1 MSATDTEMWKR
12 QARERD
18 EADPLKD
25 FRDDFY
31 RPTTGIYLDGNSL
44 GLISRRSESSLFEAV
59 DAWRRLGVQG
69 WEEGQP
75 SWFYLAETLGQML
88 TPLVGGNAADLV
100 LAGSTTVNLHQL
112 VATFYKPQGARRLI
126 VADPLNFPSD
136 LYALKSQLAL
146 HGQDESALRLVSP
159 GTDGLIRED
168 DVLAAL
174 GPDVALVLLPSVVF
188 RTGQLL
194 DMGPI
199 TKAAR
204 AQGIPIGWDLSHSAG
219 VVPHRLDE
227 LDPDFCVFC
236 TYKYLSGGPGAPAA
250 LYLSPRHRHQR
261 PALWGWFG
269 GDKASQFDMSPAFTP
284 ALGAGA
290 FQIGSPHVLSMAPL
304 KGSLGLLA
312 AAGIDRVR
320 AKSLALTGFIIELTD
335 ALLASHGVSIGT
347 PRQPQRRGGHV
358 ALHHVDAAQLVPAL
372 RAAGVVG
379 DFRPPDII
387 RLCPSPLCTSFSDVL
402 AAILQLRTAL
412 EGRIS

>member
-1 MSATDTEMWKR
+1 MGETATGMWQR

-18 EADPLKD
+18 ESDPLKD
-25 FRDDFY
+25 FRADFY
-31 RPTTGIYLDGNSL
+31 LPTTGIYLDSNSL
-44 GLISRRSESSLFEAV
+44 GLISRRSEKSLLQAV

-75 SWFYLAETLGQML
+75 SWFYLAETLGEML
-88 TPLVGGNAADLV
+88 TKLVGGNPGDLV

-112 VATFYKPQGARRLI
+112 IATFYKPEGKRRLI

-159 GTDGLIRED
+159 SEDGLIQEE

-174 GPDVALVLLPSVVF
+174 GPEVALVLLPSVVF

-194 DMGPI
+194 DMARI
-199 TKAAR
+199 TERAR
-204 AQGIPIGWDLSHSAG
+204 SQGIPIGWDLSHSAG
-219 VVPHRLDE
+219 VVPHRLHE

-236 TYKYLSGGPGAPAA
+236 TYKYLNGGPGAPAA
-250 LYLSPRHRHQR
+250 LYLSPRHRRQM

-269 GDKASQFDMSPAFTP
+269 GDKASQFDMSPVFTP
-284 ALGAGA
+284 ARGAGA

-304 KGSLGLLA
+304 KGSLELLA
-312 AAGIDRVR
+312 EAGIERVR
-320 AKSLALTGFIIELTD
+320 AKSLALTDFLIQLAD
-335 ALLASHGVSIGT
+335 ALLASHGVSVGT
-347 PRQPQRRGGHV
+347 PREPWRRGGHV
-358 ALHHVDAAQLVPAL
+358 ALHHVRAGQLVPAL

-387 RLCPSPLCTSFSDVL
+387 RLCPSPLATSFSDVL
-402 AAILQLRTAL
+402 AAILKLQAAL
-412 EGRIS
+412 EAVAH